1 MRPIPKSLLIHTV
14 TLHKKINKDKWGK
27 GELDQG
33 TELTYVRME
42 PSGKIVR
49 DKNNA
54 EIQLVATLFYD
65 CKNSRPKD
73 VVFKVDDLIAFNGV
87 MRRVEVVEPLYD
99 DKRLHH
105 YELGLVKGG

>member
-1 MRPIPKSLLIHTV
+1 MRAIPKSLLIHTV

-33 TELTYVRME
+33 TELTCVRME

-87 MRRVEVVEPLYD
+87 MHRVEVVEPLYD
-99 DKRLHH
+99 NKRLHH

>member
-1 MRPIPKSLLIHTV
+1 MRPIPKSLLIHTA

-33 TELTYVRME
+33 VGLTYVRLE

-87 MRRVEVVEPLYD
+87 MHRVEVVEPLYD

>member
-14 TLHKKINKDKWGK
+14 ILHKKINEDRWGK
-27 GELDQG
+27 GELDG
-33 TELTYVRME
+33 GIELTYVRME

-65 CKNSRPKD
+65 WKNSRPKD

-87 MRRVEVVEPLYD
+87 IHRIEVVEPLYD
-99 DKRLHH
+99 EKRLHH

>member
-54 EIQLVATLFYD
+54 EIQLVAILFYD

-87 MRRVEVVEPLYD
+87 MHRVEVVEPMYD